1 LRVLRRILITVVVTL
16 TVIFVGVSWIAPVV
30 LSFYAARKAPPV
42 ARVVPTDLKDQ
53 SVSEAPGKKLSY
65 FGYEFQIPWSDL
77 DEAQTKLY
85 PKDKADKNKVDLR
98 FSSGLRLVVTA
109 VPPREWA
116 NSLPEDFKVS
126 PRVIESVFGH
136 ETMKSDYS
144 FVKTLYEFTPDKMN
158 HWALSQRG
166 LNRDEFLLMIKSLS
180 LLKSADTGIFN
191 EQNSSYKGFQQGN
204 PEVRPDAIAVNLYSD
219 EGSVEFIFFQ
229 KGYQNSPGVTQPEI
243 NRIVQTLRK
252 TTQDVPTA
260 PRIAKR

>member
-1 LRVLRRILITVVVTL
+1 M
-16 TVIFVGVSWIAPVV
+16 
-30 LSFYAARKAPPV
+30 
-42 ARVVPTDLKDQ
+42 
-53 SVSEAPGKKLSY
+53 
-65 FGYEFQIPWSDL
+65 
-77 DEAQTKLY
+77 
-85 PKDKADKNKVDLR
+85 
-98 FSSGLRLVVTA
+98 
-109 VPPREWA
+109 
-116 NSLPEDFKVS
+116 
-126 PRVIESVFGH
+126 IESVFGH

-229 KGYQNSPGVTQPEI
+229 KGYQNSPGAVCPRSRSCELRNLRLIVSSRLFVKLPRTYRRPRELQKGDGK
-243 NRIVQTLRK
+243 NRYASWRF
-252 TTQDVPTA
+252 
-260 PRIAKR
+260 PRAEGIKSLS

>member
-1 LRVLRRILITVVVTL
+1 M
-16 TVIFVGVSWIAPVV
+16 
-30 LSFYAARKAPPV
+30 
-42 ARVVPTDLKDQ
+42 
-53 SVSEAPGKKLSY
+53 
-65 FGYEFQIPWSDL
+65 
-77 DEAQTKLY
+77 
-85 PKDKADKNKVDLR
+85 
-98 FSSGLRLVVTA
+98 VTA

-204 PEVRPDAIAVNLYSD
+204 LFSSRNRAWLLSIPQSAVLQVSTMARSSRRCASALSSRT
-219 EGSVEFIFFQ
+219 ERWCS
-229 KGYQNSPGVTQPEI
+229 
-243 NRIVQTLRK
+243 TLAVS
-252 TTQDVPTA
+252 THS
-260 PRIAKR
+260 